1 LVGVAGGATRAAIT
15 QHQAKRNNISDVAA
29 KDKSQETL
37 VNLLA
42 MAANLTIL
50 PLVGDDVA
58 LTWIVF
64 LFLVV
69 IHLFANFR
77 AVSSLR

>member
-1 LVGVAGGATRAAIT
+1 MGVAGGATRAAIT

-50 PLVGDDVA
+50 PLVGNDIFF
-58 LTWIVF
+58 TWL
-64 LFLVV
+64 LFLILV
-69 IHLFANFR
+69 ILHLFANYK
-77 AVSSLR
+77 AVGSLR